1 LVTGEADLECR
12 IYDVPTGRNILYD
25 HFPGRYNWVF
35 ESASYN
41 GDQRALTDED
51 LRLVNNRF
59 DRYPT
64 REEVGQKLINDA
76 YGALVRRIE
85 QGVNF
90 DSW

>member
-1 LVTGEADLECR
+1 
-12 IYDVPTGRNILYD
+12 
-25 HFPGRYNWVF
+25 VF